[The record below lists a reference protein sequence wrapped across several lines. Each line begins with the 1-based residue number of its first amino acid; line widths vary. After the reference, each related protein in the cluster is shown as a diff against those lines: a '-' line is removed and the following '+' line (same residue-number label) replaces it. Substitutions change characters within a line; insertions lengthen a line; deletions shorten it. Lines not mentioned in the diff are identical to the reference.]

1 MIDLCIRRNRLYR
14 TFRGEDMILD
24 DMKLVNMLERE
35 ITIINGRIY
44 RGDLRYG
51 IECVKD
57 IF

>member
-1 MIDLCIRRNRLYR
+1 
-14 TFRGEDMILD
+14 MILD